1 MRNTYR
7 SILSD
12 FAGNDSVVAPQFK
25 TWFYIYKPNIAI
37 EEFKQTL
44 IRDYLVEVKDIEKF
58 DYDFGTTNSQQDY
71 FIPSSNSQDTLNF
84 DDLNQNNPIDEVDG
98 NLDTTVK
105 DAIADYDQIDKNEKS
120 KVSKFDKEVDDKQY
134 VEKSEIPTES
144 INEEDTTL
152 NSLLNE
158 NESGPEKFVLPIR
171 KFIDDSMEIMEAQE
185 NKNFVN
191 GVKAKLLILFL

>member
-44 IRDYLVEVKDIEKF
+44 IKDYLVEVKDIEKF
-58 DYDFGTTNSQQDY
+58 DYDFGTSHSQQDTY
-71 FIPSSNSQDTLNF
+71 IPSSNSQDTLDF
-84 DDLNQNNPIDEVDG
+84 DDLNQNKPIDEIDG
-98 NLDTTVK
+98 FDTTVR
-105 DAIADYDQIDKNEKS
+105 DAIADYDSIDKNEKS

-134 VEKSEIPTES
+134 VEKSEIPTEA
-144 INEEDTTL
+144 INEEETTI
-152 NSLLNE
+152 NSILNE

-191 GVKAKLLILFL
+191 GVRDKLSIS